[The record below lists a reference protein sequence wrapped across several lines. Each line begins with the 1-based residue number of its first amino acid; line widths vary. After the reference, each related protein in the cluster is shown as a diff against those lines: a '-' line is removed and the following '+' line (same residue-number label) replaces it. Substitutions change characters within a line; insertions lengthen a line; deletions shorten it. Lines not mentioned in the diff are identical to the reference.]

1 MSDKYK
7 NMCPLDHSTYN
18 LFVECD
24 CNFGS
29 AFDVWCFKEQ
39 QLAQLQSKLDCAVK
53 ALEDLLDKNEVL
65 LSELKS
71 IKSRL
76 VRLHNNDDEKITA
89 NNLRAECLVIAS
101 LIGYEIEA
109 VNPLNIS
116 PSMKRARLAL
126 EEIKK

>member
-1 MSDKYK
+1 MSESTEKHLEKIVLELRDGNTRYSIEVLELK
-7 NMCPLDHSTYN
+7 N
-18 LFVECD
+18 
-24 CNFGS
+24 
-29 AFDVWCFKEQ
+29 
-39 QLAQLQSKLDCAVK
+39 KLNCAVK

-76 VRLHNNDDEKITA
+76 VRIHNNDDEKITA

-126 EEIKK
+126 EEIKNG